1 MKRFSLAVLTLFV
14 CAGAQAA
21 STEVKMNL
29 VTAEGTGQS
38 VGTVNISETDAELG
52 QYRNTSY
59 RTLIRASDEVK
70 QQAGQQGCCEQPE
83 MAERRPPGIGRFNP

>member
-1 MKRFSLAVLTLFV
+1 MKRFSLAMLTLFV

-38 VGTVNISETDAELG
+38 VGSVNISETDKGLKFTPDLKG
-52 QYRNTSY
+52 SRPVN
-59 RTLIRASDEVK
+59 
-70 QQAGQQGCCEQPE
+70 
-83 MAERRPPGIGRFNP
+83 MAFMFMPKGHANLR